1 MWNPAVIGFV
11 LLICF
16 AFVGALS
23 TGKPKTKKEEP
34 LVTPKEQQRPRKTQ
48 QQVKPAVHQPLRR
61 AAKRLIA
68 V

>member
-1 MWNPAVIGFV
+1 MWNPAVIGFA

-23 TGKPKTKKEEP
+23 TGKPKKEEP
-34 LVTPKEQQRPRKTQ
+34 LVTPKEHQRPRKTNQ
-48 QQVKPAVHQPLRR
+48 QARPACHHPLRR
-61 AAKRLIA
+61 AAKRLIS